1 MSTANCTT
9 RRQPKHTKEIQVA
22 RTGTDNLEDLKPLKL
37 DPEARARLL
46 ETQTECTF
54 IFAAAS
60 GWPRGVIMSFM
71 HEKDSFWFTATTD
84 RTHVSSLAG
93 DPRVSLVISSTGT
106 ETTGRQMLAI
116 RGVALVHK
124 GREIKDWFFPKF
136 AQRLA
141 PKDPGSFIRLLDSE
155 NRVVIEVRQV
165 AVSASHDSR
174 KMAGDGRGLGVKPGA
189 TGAGQ

>member
-1 MSTANCTT
+1 M
-9 RRQPKHTKEIQVA
+9 A
-22 RTGTDNLEDLKPLKL
+22 RTGVDNLENLKPLKL
-37 DPEARARLL
+37 DPEAKARLL
-46 ETQTECTF
+46 ATQTECTF

-84 RTHVSSLAG
+84 RAHVSSLAG

-124 GREIKDWFFPKF
+124 DRETKDWFFPKF
-136 AQRLA
+136 AHRLA
-141 PKDPGSFIRLLDSE
+141 PKDPESFIRLLDSE

-174 KMAGDGRGLGVKPGA
+174 KMPGDGRGLGVKPGDA
-189 TGAGQ
+189 SSGQ